1 MAIGLAFLALGAGLG
16 PGQGSGFAAVGPDG
30 SLSLLENELRAAEGA
45 GAEQLVAAEP
55 NPAEANPAAEPNPA
69 EDPDLGAA
77 KLEEIAEEL
86 AKGKKLLLPEN
97 SAEETKRY
105 KRLLL
110 VGATLV
116 PFLALTLVALANYGS
131 GPLGLLWALVLGLN
145 GLVASA
151 ILASGQSGWARRPEL
166 QFWAINFGIQLAG
179 VLCGA
184 LAILFDRKVDAA
196 LGVSG
201 AMLFRTAGGGAL
213 AVGAGAVICLLH
225 GLEAQVIGALVLAF
239 FCNSSVYVVL
249 QFSAVM
255 EPRAQGIVSFSLT
268 VAPLLALAGL
278 QMVPFDRQLTAAER
292 GVLFGPSSVMTLAA
306 SLALLIVWPRRQQ
319 DGGGGNAEIDEALE
333 RLQQPEGEDLDEAY
347 GLAWPPAPYPWA
359 SLLGF
364 VNGGLTFVVVPLFI
378 GASEPH
384 LVTRL
389 ISERFYGEMLG
400 TALGSLL
407 AFQLKD
413 DGPPQGPLMAV
424 GLLTACRLAV
434 FGELMPMPQPGFVLA
449 FMLVGAVQQAFGAAA
464 IAKAAADNNRRRV
477 AQSDALV
484 RLLGSLA
491 GLGCSAKLLGVV

>member
-1 MAIGLAFLALGAGLG
+1 MALIGLAFLALGAGLG
-16 PGQGSGFAAVGPDG
+16 PGHGVAVGPDG
-30 SLSLLENELRAAEGA
+30 ALSSLSLLELGLRAAEGA
-45 GAEQLVAAEP
+45 G
-55 NPAEANPAAEPNPA
+55 AEPNPA

-77 KLEEIAEEL
+77 DLDAIAEDL
-86 AKGKKLLLPEN
+86 AKGKKPVVFEN
-97 SAEETKRY
+97 TAEDTARY
-105 KRLLL
+105 RRLLL

-116 PFLALTLVALANYGS
+116 PFLALTLVALAHYGS
-131 GPLGLLWALVLGLN
+131 GPLGLLWALILGLN

-151 ILASGQSGWARRPEL
+151 ILASGQSGWAQRPEL
-166 QFWAINFGIQLAG
+166 QFWAINMGIQLAG
-179 VLCGA
+179 VLCGG

-196 LGVSG
+196 MGVSG
-201 AMLFRTAGGGAL
+201 AMLFRTAGGGVL
-213 AVGAGAVICLLH
+213 AVGAAGVICLLH
-225 GLEAQVIGALVLAF
+225 GLEAQVLGALVLAF

-255 EPRAQGIVSFSLT
+255 EPRAQGLVSLSLT

-278 QMVPFDRQLTAAER
+278 SCVPFDRQLSAAER
-292 GVLFGPSSVMTLAA
+292 GVLFGPSCVVTLAA
-306 SLALLIVWPRRQQ
+306 SLALLLVWPKQSQ
-319 DGGGGNAEIDEALE
+319 DGRRGSAEIDEALE
-333 RLQQPEGEDLDEAY
+333 RLRQPDGEDLDERY
-347 GLAWPPAPYPWA
+347 GLAWPPAPYPLA

-364 VNGGLTFVVVPLFI
+364 LNGGLTFVVVPLFI

-413 DGPPQGPLMAV
+413 GAPAQGPLLAV

-434 FGELMPMPQPGFVLA
+434 FAELMPTPQPGFVLA
-449 FMLVGAVQQAFGAAA
+449 FMAVGAVQQAFGAAA

-491 GLGCSAKLLGVV
+491 GMGCSAKLLGVV